1 MFHERHRPV
10 APVCRWRDSNLPV
23 NLLFRAANRNALG
36 YAHFE
41 TMPTVLFLIA
51 GKLDYARFNEH
62 AR

>member
-10 APVCRWRDSNLPV
+10 CRWRDSDLPV

-51 GKLDYARFNEH
+51 GELDYARFNEH